1 MSDDERPRRSWREI
15 DRNKD
20 RSAHRKEERPEGGGR
35 RGGPRRERSYR
46 AALDRLFD
54 SGKIAELVE
63 QKAPSSE
70 GDAGGGDN
78 RIKALARIRDAAGRD
93 EVTRE
98 VDAYLKQ
105 WDRLPDDLEVL
116 ARLLEHRDPGLQL
129 EAMERIDGLLERER
143 PKRTRAMLG
152 QLRMIRDVGDDPEL
166 VSLARRLIERLE

>member
-20 RSAHRKEERPEGGGR
+20 RSSHRKEERRDSDDR

-63 QKAPSSE
+63 QKAPSS
-70 GDAGGGDN
+70 GSDKGGES
-78 RIKALARIRDAAGRD
+78 RIKALATIKSAVGRD
-93 EVTRE
+93 EVTRT
-98 VDAYLKQ
+98 VDAYLQQ
-105 WDRLPDDLEVL
+105 WDGLPDDVEILGQ
-116 ARLLEHRDPGLQL
+116 LLEHRNPTLQL
-129 EAMERIDGLLERER
+129 DAMERIEQLLQQER

-152 QLRMIRDVGDDPEL
+152 QLRMIRDVDDDPEM
-166 VSLARRLIERLE
+166 VALARRLIERLE